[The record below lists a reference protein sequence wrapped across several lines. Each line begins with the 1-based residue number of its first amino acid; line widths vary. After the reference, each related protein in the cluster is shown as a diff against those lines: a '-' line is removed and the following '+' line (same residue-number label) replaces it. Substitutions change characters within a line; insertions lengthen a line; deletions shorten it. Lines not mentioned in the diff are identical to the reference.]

1 MNARKLLQGSESE
14 PAEDLTRPV
23 FADHAPAEMRE
34 AMYEAWEKA
43 ISALEAGG
51 SHYARP
57 GVTFREVYR
66 YTDAGGV
73 YRRSPTP
80 PPAALPEGAALKRA
94 KDRAHTKMIL
104 ARNAAEAAIAEYV
117 ALGGNPND
125 EAQHDD

>member
-1 MNARKLLQGSESE
+1 MSKIAV
-14 PAEDLTRPV
+14 AEDVTRPV

-80 PPAALPEGAALKRA
+80 PPAALPEGAELKKARGI
-94 KDRAHTKMIL
+94 AHTQMIL
-104 ARNAAEAAIAEYV
+104 SRLAHEHAVSNYEK
-117 ALGGNPND
+117 LGGHRD
-125 EAQHDD
+125 DSEA